1 MTHIKYW
8 ERDLIKKIIKDPVQN
23 FVNIQWSGIYDQ
35 DVKKRCII
43 YHEDVHYV
51 KKSGMELIGIP
62 NEYSTDNEYFD
73 MIEYL
78 FDSILDT
85 HHNVG
90 VIMKKSA
97 KIYLFKNELCNIK
110 KCNNQNNKIY
120 FTET

>member
-43 YHEDVHYV
+43 YNEDIHYV

-62 NEYSTDNEYFD
+62 NEYSTDNEYFYI
-73 MIEYL
+73 IEYL